1 MNFLAHHII
10 SIFPENYYYNLGLTF
25 PDILIMQNKKCKI
38 NERIVDQKLLE
49 LLKENDNDI
58 LSFFKGMKIHLQL
71 DKWFHNNS
79 LFYTL
84 LRKGSEIIP
93 DQVLP
98 VHQFVEILF
107 DIYLDKKDK
116 QFAKSLIETYKDKR
130 LDLILEKIK
139 NFWEIEEENFDKL
152 RNYISN
158 GIFYETYLNDESLF
172 ELLKKLSLKIN
183 RKIKIDEKDNIK
195 VIITKAKSYLE
206 SDFDDLF
213 DKLKIYSNE
222 IQKKLE

>member
-49 LLKENDNDI
+49 LLKGNDNDI